1 MKEIEKLNEAF
12 KVFSLASEA
21 LQKYYSSL
29 KDEVKRLNNELQAK
43 NQELK
48 DTLEMLRSVVNCIRD
63 AIFVLSVD
71 GKILMMNARA
81 EQLRAHFE
89 PDKLCRQELD
99 GAEVAL
105 DVNNEKRI
113 FLLSLSEVH
122 SSDTTTGYVL
132 MLKDITEKK
141 LKEAM
146 EERNKRLIAMGEMMA
161 TIVHEMRNPLCS
173 IELYASMLQKELEGT
188 GLESLSKGVST
199 GVRSLNNILSN
210 MLYFA
215 RPRTPSMKP
224 VSITEFADETLELVK
239 PVAESRDI
247 IIKNNTTAFTLHMDE
262 ALVRQVFMNILLN
275 AIQAM
280 KEGGTITIYNE
291 IDEKGFYIHIK
302 DTGCGMDDETVER
315 VFDPFYTTR
324 EDGTGLGLSISLK
337 IMQSH
342 GGTINVKSTLGKG
355 TVFTLV
361 FPRNLLVCK
370 NETVKEVCCR

>member
-71 GKILMMNARA
+71 GNTLMMNSEA
-81 EQLRAHFE
+81 EKLKAFVE
-89 PDKLCRQELD
+89 PDTLCRQELD
-99 GAEVAL
+99 GTEL
-105 DVNNEKRI
+105 TIKVNNEKRI
-113 FLLSLSEVH
+113 FLLSLSEVI
-122 SSDTTTGYVL
+122 SGNSTTGYVL
-132 MLKDITEKK
+132 MLKDITEKRQR
-141 LKEAM
+141 EAIQ
-146 EERNKRLIAMGEMMA
+146 ERNKRLIAMGEMMA
-161 TIVHEMRNPLCS
+161 SIVHEMRNPLCS

-215 RPRTPSMKP
+215 RPRTPKMNQ
-224 VSITEFADETLELVK
+224 VSLFTFIEETLELVR

-247 IIKNNTTAFTLHMDE
+247 ILRNHTGHCSLRMDG
-262 ALVRQVFMNILLN
+262 ALIRQVCMNILLN
-275 AIQAM
+275 AVQAM
-280 KEGGTITIYNE
+280 SEGGTITVSTE
-291 IDEKGFYIHIK
+291 TRDRALYIHIE
-302 DTGCGMDDETVER
+302 DTGCGMDEQTLER
-315 VFDPFYTTR
+315 IFDPFFTTKD
-324 EDGTGLGLSISLK
+324 EGTGLGLSISLK

-342 GGTINVKSTLGKG
+342 GGTINVRSTPGRG
-355 TVFTLV
+355 TVFSLV
-361 FPRNLLVCK
+361 FPENLIITRN
-370 NETVKEVCCR
+370 EQQKEVCLR